1 MAITR
6 VKRNE
11 KMRFATVIIMTLALL
26 LVGFTSCGNKAVVTE
41 AKKQTIKADYK
52 LATYTYKV
60 KQGDTLDEITSR
72 FMGLN
77 TYGDRNFYEFKEGI
91 KERNPQAFVN
101 GEYLRANEVLVIN
114 VWTK

>member
-6 VKRNE
+6 VKLRNE
-11 KMRFATVIIMTLALL
+11 KMRFVTAILITCSLL
-26 LVGFTSCGNKAVVTE
+26 LVGFASCGNSSSE
-41 AKKQTIKADYK
+41 AKKQSVKADYK

-72 FMGLN
+72 FIGLN
-77 TYGDRNFYEFKEGI
+77 TYGYRNFYEFKEGI